1 MDASYRRG
9 EGHTTLRA
17 KAHSQQPPHA
27 ERTVIVREAYIT
39 LGQLLKGE
47 GVVDSGGAAKAYLA
61 ETAVQVNGEPESRR
75 GRKLRPGDV
84 VRVPD
89 GPAMRLVASPDAA
102 VSSTE
107 DPSESP
113 EQAS

>member
-1 MDASYRRG
+1 MDASHRRG

-17 KAHSQQPPHA
+17 KAHSKQPPA

-47 GVVDSGGAAKAYLA
+47 DVVDSGGAAKAYLA
-61 ETAVQVNGEPESRR
+61 ETSVQVNGEPESRR

-84 VRVPD
+84 VRVPE
-89 GPAMRLVASPDAA
+89 GPTLRLIASPDAA
-102 VSSTE
+102 AISSTE